1 MPCQLQWAARDALAF
16 LNRKAFTRLRALFSF
31 LRLVLHRISMA
42 PGATR
47 RADAATGA
55 AAGGSCAGR
64 TNARAAHA
72 ITRTSSDKRRAMAGQ
87 RLGPALGQRAQWG
100 GHFICLVSSQAAS
113 RPLALP
119 SLQVL
124 PPPRPPGPGRQN
136 TQQTPGPSVRGST
149 LLQCEWSSLAS
160 QLSGVFG

>member
-100 GHFICLVSSQAAS
+100 GGTLFAWCLL
-113 RPLALP
+113 RKLPLALSP
-119 SLQVL
+119 SPLSKSFHHHAL
-124 PPPRPPGPGRQN
+124 PAPVGRTHSKPLACRLEGPRYCSASG
-136 TQQTPGPSVRGST
+136 
-149 LLQCEWSSLAS
+149 LA
-160 QLSGVFG
+160 

>member
-1 MPCQLQWAARDALAF
+1 MPCLLQWAARDALAF

-55 AAGGSCAGR
+55 AAAGSCAGR

-72 ITRTSSDKRRAMAGQ
+72 ITRTSSDKRRAMAKKGLAWA
-87 RLGPALGQRAQWG
+87 R
-100 GHFICLVSSQAAS
+100 AAS
-113 RPLALP
+113 SAGGVSLLP
-119 SLQVL
+119 SLPL
-124 PPPRPPGPGRQN
+124 APPPPRAIA
-136 TQQTPGPSVRGST
+136 VR
-149 LLQCEWSSLAS
+149 
-160 QLSGVFG
+160 VV